1 MPTDVYS
8 LSHFKAIVWA
18 TYFIPVIRYLAVE
31 YLLTRKKTYS
41 LKTWHLMILWNS
53 IQIFLLWSIWTEL
66 RLEGSLSLGDED
78 NLRAFLI
85 RLMCYLVF
93 VTWDLIAIKIF
104 EVWRRFYLGILISDF
119 LMVAIS
125 SYVWLQL

>member
-93 VTWDLIAIKIF
+93 VTWDFIAIKIF

>member
-18 TYFIPVIRYLAVE
+18 TYFIPVVRYLAVE

-66 RLEGSLSLGDED
+66 RLEGSLSLVDED

-93 VTWDLIAIKIF
+93 VAWDFIAIKIF

>member
-93 VTWDLIAIKIF
+93 VAWDLIAIKIF

>member
-93 VTWDLIAIKIF
+93 VAWDFIAIKIF

>member
-66 RLEGSLSLGDED
+66 RLEGSLSLVDED